1 MGRIEHIPGTDVSL
15 TIEGFFPSIAGFS
28 NKLQLL
34 ENQTYEYILS
44 KPSYQIVAYGI
55 VAPSKIYRKDGLGSG
70 LIRTGTYVGMLDLRL
85 YRDNEYTGHMLTVEV
100 QSSIVNYQKD
110 YRHMLNGITDFIAD
124 LQLQLSSPVHLNLK
138 SNIEKQQASPIQKLF
153 FLLGLI
159 QDEKFQQALHM
170 IINRPNSR
178 WTEVLVSQDTR
189 RARHF
194 SGSELRQLVSAKN
207 RSPVSE
213 HHPLYK
219 TCPTIA
225 RKIESFGLTES
236 ADTIE
241 NRFVKYVLTFF
252 AAELENFERNIPEK
266 DALKSII
273 EDAIST
279 KRNLYSFLGRDFFK
293 NVSQLTK
300 MPGNSPLL
308 QRKEGYREILKKWI
322 QYRLGSNISW
332 EGCEDIYRGG
342 QRDLAKLYE
351 YWCFFQLLNILRD
364 EFGVGKVKLDELIGQ
379 AEDGFG
385 IKLKAGTEL
394 SLSGI
399 YQDAD
404 SSRNLNIRFSYN
416 RTFARKEEITRAG
429 TWSLTMRPDYTIS
442 FWPTGLEEHDNDRGE
457 QTAEELKL
465 ITHVHFD
472 AKYKAESVKHFLEEM
487 KSDTSNQASSEDT
500 TFKRIDLLK
509 MHSYRDAIRRT
520 GGAYVLYPGSES
532 KKLCGFHELLPGL
545 GAFSLRPEN
554 LNSGTRDITLFL
566 RDLVKLLCDRI
577 SQWEQTG
584 YYDYDIHVR
593 SKYKHGDSVP
603 YSIKVDKPVV
613 EAGKRISLQHSYDQL
628 QNIFILKVSKD
639 SKSRAA
645 WDFKEQYYNLP
656 ANYPDL
662 EIQHIAE
669 VKYLLQPCPEVEG
682 KVLLWEI
689 KKLERI
695 IGREQLEK
703 DFNYPEAH
711 RGHGKDGYIL
721 YCIERCNN
729 IHGITPA
736 ELDSMMTATGQK
748 FITVGELLSTSK
760 GENNGN

>member
-1 MGRIEHIPGTDVSL
+1 MNKIPGTDIFL
-15 TIEGFFPSIAGFS
+15 TIEGQFPSVAGFS
-28 NKLQLL
+28 DKLQLL

-44 KPSYQIVAYGI
+44 KPSYQIVASGI
-55 VAPSKIYRKDGLGSG
+55 VVHSKIKRKDGLGSG

-178 WTEVLVSQDTR
+178 WAEVLVSQDTR

-213 HHPLYK
+213 HHSLYK

-225 RKIESFGLTES
+225 RKIEALGLVES

-241 NRFVKYVLTFF
+241 NRFVKYVLAFF
-252 AAELENFERNIPEK
+252 AAELENFERNISGK

-273 EDAIST
+273 EDAISN

-332 EGCEDIYRGG
+332 EGSEDIYRGG

-399 YQDAD
+399 YQDTD

-416 RTFARKEEITRAG
+416 RTFSRKEEITRAG

-442 FWPTGLEEHDNDRGE
+442 FWPTGLDEHNNDRGE

-487 KSDTSNQASSEDT
+487 KSDTENQANSEDT

-520 GGAYVLYPGSES
+520 GGAYILYPGSES

-545 GAFSLRPEN
+545 GAFSLRPES
-554 LNSGTRDITLFL
+554 LNSGTRDITVFL

-603 YSIKVDKPVV
+603 YNVKVDKPVV
-613 EAGKRISLQHSYDQL
+613 ESGKRISLQHSYDQL

-721 YCIERCNN
+721 FCIERCNN

-748 FITVGELLSTSK
+748 FIAVGELLSTSK